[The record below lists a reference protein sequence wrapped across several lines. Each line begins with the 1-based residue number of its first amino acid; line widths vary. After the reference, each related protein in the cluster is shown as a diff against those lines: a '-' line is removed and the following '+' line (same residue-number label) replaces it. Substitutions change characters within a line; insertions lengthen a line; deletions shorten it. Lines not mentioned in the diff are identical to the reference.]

1 MKSIV
6 SLLVFLGLPNVAAT
20 ALAVL
25 LTASEPLTLTELS
38 NRTGYAKSHLSTHLR
53 YLARS
58 GLVEYVR
65 RHGKAFYK
73 ARKDALL
80 DLIHKH
86 LKDLK
91 HHLDYINHEIRDAEL
106 NSPINS
112 LLNELSRIIRDFE
125 KHVPR
130 R

>member
-6 SLLVFLGLPNVAAT
+6 SLLIFLGLPSVAAT

-65 RHGKAFYK
+65 KHGKAFYK
-73 ARKDALL
+73 ARKEALL
-80 DLIHKH
+80 NLVHKH
-86 LKDLK
+86 LEELK
-91 HHLDYINHEIRDAEL
+91 HHLAYINHEIRDAEL
-106 NSPINS
+106 NPLLNS

-125 KHVPR
+125 KHVSGR
-130 R
+130 

>member
-1 MKSIV
+1 MRSII
-6 SLLVFLGLPNVAAT
+6 SLLTFLGLPNVAAT

-25 LTASEPLTLTELS
+25 LTASKPLTLTELS

-65 RHGKAFYK
+65 KHGKAFYK

-80 DLIHKH
+80 NLVHKH
-86 LKDLK
+86 LKELK
-91 HHLDYINHEIRDAEL
+91 HHLDYMNHEIKDAEL
-106 NSPINS
+106 NSPLDS

-125 KHVPR
+125 KHISR